1 MAGWREIFGMVGV
14 DANFA
19 DVHERFRAMM
29 TATNLD
35 SERVLELAAALNE
48 ARMELGTSGRPPLG
62 KPRP

>member
-1 MAGWREIFGMVGV
+1 MVGV